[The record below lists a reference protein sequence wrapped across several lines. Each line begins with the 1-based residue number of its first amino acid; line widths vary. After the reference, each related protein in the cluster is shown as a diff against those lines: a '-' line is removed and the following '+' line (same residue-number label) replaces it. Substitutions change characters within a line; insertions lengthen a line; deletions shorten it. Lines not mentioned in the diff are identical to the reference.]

1 MKNSIKDKLF
11 NYMFNTLCKERHS
24 DLIRAVSAMQS
35 GEKRGSKSTVLRKW
49 FRETTGETPE
59 LSSEQLSDVQDTWK
73 DIWDTGLVD
82 PLWVQVYSGKTG
94 IYSPEY
100 VGSDIHYY
108 NVEWSKI
115 DFDYLRAFLDKNYM
129 DVILPCVK
137 HPTTLI
143 RKIHGQYLDVGFN
156 PITKQQA
163 VEKLFENL
171 DPGVVV
177 KISRASSGGKGVR
190 FLGKGSTR
198 DDISDALDVDR
209 DVAVQLVM
217 QQHPEMAKMNA
228 SSVNTIRIICIMLDG
243 ESIPLSAVVRIG
255 NSGSRVDN
263 FSSGGVGCGVKPDG
277 HLNDCGYT
285 QKGER
290 YDVHPNGFVFS
301 EGFVP
306 NFDKAL
312 EAVKRCH
319 MHVPMFGVASWDIAI
334 DADGEPVLIEYN
346 VGGAGIDIHQY
357 NNGPLYGKYRE
368 RIIADAFKNYAE
380 RGATL
385 DFNYSIARGEAT
397 LSNGSKDVHNLII
410 PALID
415 GKPVRTI
422 ASSAFKN
429 SDKLESVAGNGDD
442 RIRPADIAR
451 IAQENVLVLIG
462 VGQRRAGTGGGRQFF
477 APEVGKFIDTAVP
490 EGQKVV
496 FNHGFHEGVHGSLPV
511 GIQRAVEPHMLLLGL
526 GKRLPARGHIEEGV
540 GGDVQRL
547 AQLRDHAQLRARYAG
562 FPVGDGILR
571 NAEHGRQ
578 LGLGKLAGLAIGANS
593 VSAFR
598 PISHFGALRLRLRK
612 GYDCAGFV
620 VGLLGH

>member
-24 DLIRAVSAMQS
+24 NLIRAVSAMQS

-59 LSSEQLSDVQDTWK
+59 LSSEQLSDVQDAWK
-73 DIWDTGLVD
+73 NIWGTGLVD
-82 PLWVQVYSGKTG
+82 PLWVQVYNGKTG

-163 VEKLFENL
+163 VDKLFENL
-171 DPGVVV
+171 EPGVVV
-177 KISRASSGGKGVR
+177 KISRA
-190 FLGKGSTR
+190 
-198 DDISDALDVDR
+198 
-209 DVAVQLVM
+209 
-217 QQHPEMAKMNA
+217 
-228 SSVNTIRIICIMLDG
+228 
-243 ESIPLSAVVRIG
+243 
-255 NSGSRVDN
+255 
-263 FSSGGVGCGVKPDG
+263 SSGGVGCGVKPDG

-306 NFDKAL
+306 NFDKSL

-397 LSNGSKDVHNLII
+397 LSNGSKDVHSLII
-410 PALID
+410 PASIG
-415 GKPVRTI
+415 GKPVRTL

-429 SDKLESVAGNGDD
+429 SDKLESVIIEASLN
-442 RIRPADIAR
+442 
-451 IAQENVLVLIG
+451 EIG
-462 VGQRRAGTGGGRQFF
+462 YLAFYNCPKLKQIEFK
-477 APEVGKFIDTAVP
+477 APVKTI
-490 EGQKVV
+490 
-496 FNHGFHEGVHGSLPV
+496 S
-511 GIQRAVEPHMLLLGL
+511 R
-526 GKRLPARGHIEEGV
+526 
-540 GGDVQRL
+540 
-547 AQLRDHAQLRARYAG
+547 
-562 FPVGDGILR
+562 
-571 NAEHGRQ
+571 
-578 LGLGKLAGLAIGANS
+578 
-593 VSAFR
+593 SAFSR
-598 PISHFGALRLRLRK
+598 CTALESVVIPSGCEKICSHAFRTCKKLRQITIPDSVTEIEPDAFLESPNVMICCKK
-612 GYDCAGFV
+612 GSAAESYAIEN
-620 VGLLGH
+620 GLKYKA

>member
-35 GEKRGSKSTVLRKW
+35 GEKRGSKSAVLRKW

-115 DFDYLRAFLDKNYM
+115 DFDYLIA
-129 DVILPCVK
+129 
-137 HPTTLI
+137 
-143 RKIHGQYLDVGFN
+143 
-156 PITKQQA
+156 ITKQQA
-163 VEKLFENL
+163 AEKLFENL
-171 DPGVVV
+171 DPGVAV

-198 DDISDALDVDR
+198 DDISEALDVDR

-263 FSSGGVGCGVKPDG
+263 FGSGSVGCGVKPDG
-277 HLNDCGYT
+277 RLNDCGYT

-346 VGGAGIDIHQY
+346 FGGAGIDIHQY

-385 DFNYSIARGEAT
+385 DFNYSI
-397 LSNGSKDVHNLII
+397 
-410 PALID
+410 
-415 GKPVRTI
+415 
-422 ASSAFKN
+422 
-429 SDKLESVAGNGDD
+429 
-442 RIRPADIAR
+442 
-451 IAQENVLVLIG
+451 
-462 VGQRRAGTGGGRQFF
+462 
-477 APEVGKFIDTAVP
+477 
-490 EGQKVV
+490 
-496 FNHGFHEGVHGSLPV
+496 
-511 GIQRAVEPHMLLLGL
+511 RAV
-526 GKRLPARGHIEEGV
+526 R
-540 GGDVQRL
+540 QRCQT
-547 AQLRDHAQLRARYAG
+547 AAKM
-562 FPVGDGILR
+562 FI
-571 NAEHGRQ
+571 
-578 LGLGKLAGLAIGANS
+578 
-593 VSAFR
+593 
-598 PISHFGALRLRLRK
+598 ISSFLH
-612 GYDCAGFV
+612 
-620 VGLLGH
+620 